1 MEGQPSS
8 ENGEESLPAY
18 PDLVSTNRDGKHLFT
33 DVTTRINLIVGR
45 VLGSNIYSLA
55 QANLIE
61 MLACHL
67 DLICV
72 QGY

>member
-8 ENGEESLPAY
+8 KNGEESLPAY
-18 PDLVSTNRDGKHLFT
+18 PGLVSTNRDGKHLFT
-33 DVTTRINLIVGR
+33 DVTTRISLIVGR